1 MNTLIIDTS
10 NNKEIKVGIRIEGKE
25 RLLKQKIN
33 YQKAQVALPMID
45 ELLKQQDL
53 GLKDLTSIEV
63 NTHPGSFTGI
73 RVGMAIANALGFALK
88 IPIKTI

>member
-53 GLKDLTSIEV
+53 GLKDLT
-63 NTHPGSFTGI
+63 
-73 RVGMAIANALGFALK
+73 
-88 IPIKTI
+88 